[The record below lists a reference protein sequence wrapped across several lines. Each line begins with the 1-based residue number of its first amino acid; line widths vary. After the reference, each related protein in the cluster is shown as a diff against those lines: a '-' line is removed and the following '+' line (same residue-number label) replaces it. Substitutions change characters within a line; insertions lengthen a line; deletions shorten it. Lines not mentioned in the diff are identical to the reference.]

1 MSVGI
6 PSDEVAE
13 DYKSSLEDLVDNS
26 RLVINN
32 LTVIAKENI
41 EHAMAISRVLENHI
55 KSTPPNRKLPALYL
69 LDSIVKNVGTPYT
82 LFFGRNLYS
91 TFMNAYSL
99 VNPFIRQKLDEMLA
113 TWKLP
118 NAGSLDTKPVFPPDT
133 TRPIEEALSKARA
146 AASEQH
152 RQQQL
157 RAQQEMVSRGRQMP
171 HANGAW
177 RNTPTPPQM
186 NGQYQPP
193 TAQQYPSQVY
203 QQQSMPNGLYN
214 QAPTQYTQPIQYQL
228 PPSAPP
234 AYQQPYRALATKS
247 QYTPPVDLASLHR
260 DINELIVLGRAEF
273 AVSPY
278 DASIQTRLGALL
290 ALQNLLRQQ
299 YHPPEQLQQV
309 QSQVSQLKSASSPS
323 LSVTVP
329 PQPPY
334 TPAPP
339 LPFPPYQTS
348 APQTVPS
355 HQIPVPTSTPQPADI
370 QALLSSNNLASIIAN
385 VQKGSSTPPI
395 HNESISQPSSSIP
408 VSSSTAGAAS
418 DLLASLRAKGLLGP
432 SHGSPIPHG
441 QPTTPGTPPMAN
453 ASLGRTG
460 PVNDVQ
466 LNSASLKIPRPQLIS
481 LLYDAQ
487 PNQCTTCGRRFLAT
501 EDGREKKRRHYDWHF
516 RTNQRMNDA
525 LKRAQNRSWYVDE
538 LEWIRSRDDPEGH
551 LTVSSAS
558 TATSGLNMTL
568 SAAEPAPKYIPVP
581 TDQSLANQPCPICQ
595 ERFTASY
602 SDEVSDWV
610 WMDAIKIGPRV
621 YHASC
626 HSEIKKN
633 NSREIT
639 PVRIKTPDSVLGKRK
654 AVAGIS
660 PATAKLVKV

>member
-13 DYKSSLEDLVDNS
+13 DYKSSLEDLIDNS

-91 TFMNAYSL
+91 IFMNAYSL

-118 NAGSLDTKPVFPPDT
+118 NAGSLDTKPVFPPET

-157 RAQQEMVSRGRQMP
+157 RAQQEMISRGRQMSL
-171 HANGAW
+171 ANGSW

-193 TAQQYPSQVY
+193 SAQQYPPQGH
-203 QQQSMPNGLYN
+203 QQQPISNG
-214 QAPTQYTQPIQYQL
+214 QYHQPQSQYPQPIQYQS

-234 AYQQPYRALATKS
+234 VYQQNFHSPAPKP

-260 DINELIVLGRAEF
+260 DIDELIGVARSEF
-273 AVSPY
+273 ATSPY
-278 DASIQTRLGALL
+278 DPSIQTRLKALL
-290 ALQNLLRQQ
+290 DLQNILRQQ
-299 YHPPEQLQQV
+299 YHPPEQIQQV
-309 QSQVSQLKSASSPS
+309 RNQVTQLKSASRPPPPIAVLTPS
-323 LSVTVP
+323 
-329 PQPPY
+329 PY
-334 TPAPP
+334 TPALQQFSTYPPP
-339 LPFPPYQTS
+339 LPQSPTPYQM
-348 APQTVPS
+348 PQHTP
-355 HQIPVPTSTPQPADI
+355 TPQPADL
-370 QALLSSNNLASIIAN
+370 QALLSSNNLANIIAN
-385 VQKGSSTPPI
+385 AQKGSSTPPTQT
-395 HNESISQPSSSIP
+395 NSLPSPSSNIP
-408 VSSSTAGAAS
+408 VPSSAGGGAS
-418 DLLASLRAKGLLGP
+418 DLLASLRAKGLLG
-432 SHGSPIPHG
+432 SINGSPSPSGH
-441 QPTTPGTPPMAN
+441 PSTYGTPSMTNGGLP
-453 ASLGRTG
+453 RTG
-460 PVNDVQ
+460 PINDVQ
-466 LNSASLKIPRPQLIS
+466 LSSASLKIPRPQLIS

-501 EDGREKKRRHYDWHF
+501 EEDRERKRRHYDWHF

-525 LKRAQNRSWYVDE
+525 SKRAQNRSWYVDE
-538 LEWIRSRDDPEGH
+538 LEWIKSRDDPEGNPID
-551 LTVSSAS
+551 LSAS
-558 TATSGLNMTL
+558 VTTGGLNITI
-568 SAAEPAPKYIPVP
+568 STTDPKSKYIPVP
-581 TDQSLANQPCPICQ
+581 TDQTLANLPCPICQ
-595 ERFTASY
+595 EKFTASY
-602 SDEVSDWV
+602 NEEVSDWV

-626 HSEIKKN
+626 HSEVKKTR
-633 NSREIT
+633 SRENT
-639 PVRIKTPDSVLGKRK
+639 PVRTDTPDSVLGKRK
-654 AVAGIS
+654 AVSA
-660 PATAKLVKV
+660 AA

>member
-55 KSTPPNRKLPALYL
+55 KTTPPNRKLPALYL

-157 RAQQEMVSRGRQMP
+157 RAQQEIISRGRQMP

-177 RNTPTPPQM
+177 KSTPTPPQV

-193 TAQQYPSQVY
+193 PAQQYPPQRY
-203 QQQSMPNGLYN
+203 QQQSIPSG
-214 QAPTQYTQPIQYQL
+214 QYQQPLPQYPQSIQYQP
-228 PPSAPP
+228 PPSATP
-234 AYQQPYRALATKS
+234 AHQQPYQTSSTKP

-260 DINELIVLGRAEF
+260 DIDELIVAARAEF
-273 AVSPY
+273 AASPY
-278 DASIQTRLGALL
+278 DLSIQTRLKALL
-290 ALQNLLRQQ
+290 DLQTLLRQQ

-309 QSQVSQLKSASSPS
+309 RSQVTQLKNASRPPPVA
-323 LSVTVP
+323 SVPTSSFYTSTP
-329 PQPPY
+329 PQHLAQYHPP
-334 TPAPP
+334 PSQAPP
-339 LPFPPYQTS
+339 SQ
-348 APQTVPS
+348 
-355 HQIPVPTSTPQPADI
+355 QIPAQTSTPQPVDF
-370 QALLSSNNLASIIAN
+370 QALLSSNNLANIIAN
-385 VQKGSSTPPI
+385 VQKSPSTPPTHHEPI
-395 HNESISQPSSSIP
+395 PPTPSSIP
-408 VSSSTAGAAS
+408 VAGSTGGGAV

-432 SHGSPIPHG
+432 STGSPIPAA
-441 QPTTPGTPPMAN
+441 QPAPYGTPPFVN
-453 ASLGRTG
+453 AGLVHPG

-466 LNSASLKIPRPQLIS
+466 LTSASLKMPRPQLIS
-481 LLYDAQ
+481 LLYDAR

-501 EDGREKKRRHYDWHF
+501 EEGRERKRRHYDWHF

-525 LKRAQNRSWYVDE
+525 SKRAQNRSWYVDE
-538 LEWIRSRDDPEGH
+538 LEWIKSRDDPEGNP
-551 LTVSSAS
+551 TDSSISA
-558 TATSGLNMTL
+558 ATGGLNITT
-568 SAAEPAPKYIPVP
+568 SATDPKTIHIPVP
-581 TDQSLANQPCPICQ
+581 TDQTLANQPCPICQ
-595 ERFTASY
+595 EKFTASY
-602 SDEVSDWV
+602 NDEVSDWV

-626 HSEIKKN
+626 HSEIKKIS
-633 NSREIT
+633 SRENT
-639 PVRIKTPDSVLGKRK
+639 PVRTMTPDSVLGKRK
-654 AVAGIS
+654 AVEGIS
-660 PATAKLVKV
+660 SASAKMVRA